1 MEKGHARVS
10 IHRRRWKMPQN
21 VEIEEEE
28 SKIELE
34 NQRPDNVCA
43 KGMMRTKGNSQL
55 RDRKSI

>member
-1 MEKGHARVS
+1 
-10 IHRRRWKMPQN
+10 MPQN

-34 NQRPDNVCA
+34 KQRPDNVCA
-43 KGMMRTKGNSQL
+43 KRDDEVERTKGNSQL